1 MEENTYSNK
10 SKHRNEDEKKN
21 LDRRLKIIA
30 GQING
35 IAQMVENDRYCG
47 DILIQ
52 ISSAS
57 NALKSLG
64 NEILKNH
71 MKTCVVENIQEGN
84 TEIVDELVDLFAKLN
99 K

>member
-57 NALKSLG
+57 SALKSLG

>member
-10 SKHRNEDEKKN
+10 SKHRNEEEKKN

>member
-30 GQING
+30 GQVNG